1 MKKDGS
7 FHWAWI
13 ILGTCFVNLFI
24 NYSIRLGYG
33 VILPEMIRSLNFS
46 RTAGGSIYNAY
57 LFSYIVLTPIAGF
70 LTDKLGARR
79 VIACCSLILGIGVL
93 LMARASTLWE
103 ACVFYSIVGA
113 GAAGMWTPLVTVVQR
128 WFAPNR
134 RGFALGIMS
143 TGYGLGFAAMGA
155 VFPWIVHH
163 FNWRYA
169 WYFLGAGALVMTAVN
184 AFLLRS
190 DPEES
195 GQHPWGEHGSNP
207 SGPLKKAP
215 PKKPALWFHIV
226 KNRSFWLIGLSYFS
240 ISYSLYGITTF
251 MVDFAKSQMGL
262 PLEKASLLATI
273 HGVSQV
279 AGVLTILPLSDR
291 IGRRNTI
298 ALSNGFITIALT
310 GLLFAKTPMT
320 LYLIVGLL
328 AVFYGAT
335 FPVYGA
341 SAGDYF
347 PKEVLGT
354 VIGAWTPFYGIGAI
368 LSHWATGLL
377 RDRTGVYDQAFMLTA
392 MMAGTALILI
402 LFLRK
407 TVPGRETGK
416 D

>member
-1 MKKDGS
+1 
-7 FHWAWI
+7 
-13 ILGTCFVNLFI
+13 
-24 NYSIRLGYG
+24 
-33 VILPEMIRSLNFS
+33 
-46 RTAGGSIYNAY
+46 
-57 LFSYIVLTPIAGF
+57 
-70 LTDKLGARR
+70 
-79 VIACCSLILGIGVL
+79 
-93 LMARASTLWE
+93 
-103 ACVFYSIVGA
+103 
-113 GAAGMWTPLVTVVQR
+113 
-128 WFAPNR
+128 
-134 RGFALGIMS
+134 
-143 TGYGLGFAAMGA
+143 
-155 VFPWIVHH
+155 
-163 FNWRYA
+163 
-169 WYFLGAGALVMTAVN
+169 
-184 AFLLRS
+184 
-190 DPEES
+190 
-195 GQHPWGEHGSNP
+195 
-207 SGPLKKAP
+207 
-215 PKKPALWFHIV
+215 
-226 KNRSFWLIGLSYFS
+226 
-240 ISYSLYGITTF
+240 
-251 MVDFAKSQMGL
+251 MGL

-279 AGVLTILPLSDR
+279 VGVLTILPLSDR

-392 MMAGTALILI
+392 MMAGTAFVLI

>member
-1 MKKDGS
+1 MKEDGS

-13 ILGTCFVNLFI
+13 IVATCFVNLFI
-24 NYSIRLGYG
+24 NYSVRLGYG
-33 VILPEMIRSLNFS
+33 VVLPEMMRSLNFS

-57 LFSYIVLTPIAGF
+57 LLSYIALTPITGF
-70 LTDKLGARR
+70 LTDHLGARR

-93 LMARASTLWE
+93 LMATASTLWE
-103 ACVFYSIVGA
+103 ACFFYSIVGA
-113 GAAGMWTPLVTVVQR
+113 GATGMWTPIVTVVQR

-169 WYFLGAGALVMTAVN
+169 WYFLGAGALAMTAVN
-184 AFLLRS
+184 ALLLRS
-190 DPEES
+190 DPEGS
-195 GQHPWGEHGSNP
+195 GWRPWGEP
-207 SGPLKKAP
+207 GPNSPAPFEKAL
-215 PKKPALWFHIV
+215 PKKSALWFHIL

-262 PLEKASLLATI
+262 PLETASLLATI

-298 ALSNGFITIALT
+298 VLSNSFITIALI
-310 GLLFAKTPMT
+310 GLLFTKTPMM

-328 AVFYGAT
+328 AVFYGVT

-377 RDRTGVYDQAFMLTA
+377 RDRMGVYDHAFILTA
-392 MMAGTALILI
+392 MMAGTALVLI

-407 TVPGRETGK
+407 TVPDQGMGK